1 MRRLDTLTNVL
12 ERALLREPAAVSIQR
27 RGFSFVELM
36 IVVAIV
42 AVVAALL
49 APNFTKHQD
58 RGKVEAAVRLLRSKI
73 EHARLVAGE
82 IGPQIGDP
90 NAAASWNYTN
100 CTAPTAACPGGVQGY
115 VWATLDGT
123 GNYSIPNS
131 VTITAGAVTL
141 TCDNGNLATL
151 MAQANVTN
159 TLTPGIA
166 LPVTPLCFSFTAT
179 GRRFVPPGGATDVFY
194 QMTNPQDGKSYGFRI
209 FPSGVLCTINNP
221 TPGAPQA
228 CDSD

>member
-1 MRRLDTLTNVL
+1 
-12 ERALLREPAAVSIQR
+12 
-27 RGFSFVELM
+27 M

-58 RGKVEAAVRLLRSKI
+58 RGKVESAVRLLRSKI

-82 IGPQIGDP
+82 LGPQIGDP
-90 NAAASWNYTN
+90 NAGASWNYGT
-100 CTAPTAACPGGVQGY
+100 CTAPAGACPGAVPGY
-115 VWATLDGT
+115 VWITLDSL

-131 VTITAGAVTL
+131 VTISAAGTVTL
-141 TCDNGNLATL
+141 TCDNGTLTTL
-151 MAQANVTN
+151 MQQANVTN
-159 TLTPGIA
+159 TLTPGINPA
-166 LPVTPLCFSFTAT
+166 ASPMCFSFTAT
-179 GRRFVPPGGATDVFY
+179 GRRYVPPGGQQDIFY
-194 QMTNPQDGKSYGFRI
+194 QMTNPQDGKSYGFRV

-221 TPGAPQA
+221 TAGAPQA